1 MLSVAL
7 TAALQNVLLLASP
20 CNPFPAMVKVI
31 VLLITLFVSAAYGF
45 VPPVPYRLSKH
56 LQSDFFGDDVAEEL
70 QEKPVDEGTSLSNE
84 ELEAMASEWANH
96 VPKFSR
102 ISLVGRVG
110 NDPDP
115 RYFDNGKVVL
125 NLGLAVRRK
134 YHPLERRALNIQE
147 DATDWFNLEL
157 WGRDAEYAAKYVTKG
172 ARIGVTG
179 SLTVDSWVDRESGEK
194 RSKCT
199 VIVKDLDI
207 LESKAEAD
215 LRRGS
220 QQSSRQQGGARQ
232 KSFFT
237 EDEKDDGD
245 EFLGPHSAGTGGFF

>member
-1 MLSVAL
+1 MVIVA
-7 TAALQNVLLLASP
+7 VLLLS
-20 CNPFPAMVKVI
+20 
-31 VLLITLFVSAAYGF
+31 LLVTEALAF
-45 VPPVPYRLSKH
+45 VPQVPFSRLSKQ
-56 LQSDFFGDDVAEEL
+56 LQSDFFGDDIAEDMPV
-70 QEKPVDEGTSLSNE
+70 KPNEQGTSLSNE

-96 VPKFSR
+96 VPKFSS
-102 ISLVGRVG
+102 ITLVGRVG
-110 NDPDP
+110 NDPNP
-115 RYFDNGKVVL
+115 RYFDSGKVVL
-125 NLGLAVRRK
+125 NLSLAVRRK

-147 DATDWFNLEL
+147 DATDWFNLEI
-157 WGRDAEYAAKYVTKG
+157 WGRDAEYATKYVTKG
-172 ARIGVTG
+172 ARVGVTG
-179 SLTVDSWVDRESGEK
+179 SLAVDSWVDRGSGEK

-220 QQSSRQQGGARQ
+220 QPSSQQQGGARK

-237 EDEKDDGD
+237 EDDQEDAD